1 MDKKQ
6 IEAISDRL
14 VKLAVSRLGFNVGEH
29 FTTHTHVAIRRA
41 LSTPIHFN
49 NTRDSDLH
57 RLTTDAGFTTEG
69 RYSLQEVE
77 VQSAME
83 AMQDEGLILRFKAIH
98 DKSYSST
105 YISWDLQI
113 NVTKF
118 EELYKDR
125 IWKRAD
131 FLDDKGDLWKSFREF
146 CRDASARSFMHLMRD
161 PSAFIIQATTQYR
174 VDEIIK
180 PADPSLNP
188 ARVLNDA
195 SKLRNTLKRA
205 ISDHFCESM
214 TLITGMDMTHCLGI
228 CAQIET
234 IYWTPTVEDKTM
246 QRLYSIIDRCA
257 RLHEVA
263 GMAYEQTSRL
273 QDLYVTHGKGRV
285 FLKWAAAELEKVLFD
300 DPGKYI
306 DDRTFGATAKD
317 MLKYMS

>member
-14 VKLAVSRLGFNVGEH
+14 VKLAVNRMEFITGEH

-41 LSTPIHFN
+41 LNTAIHFRG
-49 NTRDSDLH
+49 TRDSDLH

-77 VQSAME
+77 VQNTLE
-83 AMQDEGLILRFKAIH
+83 AMKAEGLILGFKSIH

-113 NVTKF
+113 NVTKL

-131 FLDDKGDLWKSFREF
+131 FLDDNGDLWKPYRDFFRE
-146 CRDASARSFMHLMRD
+146 ASARSFMHLMRD
-161 PSAFIIQATTQYR
+161 PSVFILQSTHQYR
-174 VDEIIK
+174 VDDVIK
-180 PADPSLNP
+180 PADPSTNP

-205 ISDHFCESM
+205 ITDHFCESM

-228 CAQIET
+228 NEQIET
-234 IYWTPTVEDKTM
+234 IYWTPTVEDNTM
-246 QRLYSIIDRCA
+246 RRLDSIIGRCA
-257 RLHEVA
+257 RLHELA

-273 QDLYVTHGKGRV
+273 QDLYVAHGKGRV
-285 FLKWAAAELEKVLFD
+285 FLKWAAEELERVLFD
-300 DPGKYI
+300 DPGKYVVHQ
-306 DDRTFGATAKD
+306 TFGDTAKD
-317 MLKYMS
+317 MLKYMR